1 MAKHTPIYEKT
12 TFKNGDLDENIYMV
26 QPQGFL
32 VKGKEHQVC
41 KLWTTIY
48 KLKQAS
54 RTWYVKVDV

>member
-41 KLWTTIY
+41 KL
-48 KLKQAS
+48 
-54 RTWYVKVDV
+54 